1 MYLPD
6 NINRIIAE
14 FLPAKTIKTNIII
27 YQYSGCE
34 KNIHSYNEK
43 CYLCKS
49 VYNPTKI
56 FLYLKKDGNKKLFQ
70 EYINK
75 ISEIILDPNH
85 ILTQDYSR
93 WSGNNII
100 MSDIFGQGTDSVG
113 NIAIDDTFHQTGTN
127 KELQLYQEKYVI
139 KGVHFALFNNFVKEL
154 KIDGFYSSKPYY
166 NQTNRSTSWYYEIK
180 GIKSRKNKL
189 RVINKI
195 YEKYTRS

>member
-14 FLPAKTIKTNIII
+14 FLPAKTIKADIII
-27 YQYSGCE
+27 YQYSGCK
-34 KNIHSYNEK
+34 KNIHPRNND
-43 CYLCKS
+43 CMLCKS
-49 VYNPTKI
+49 IYNPTKI
-56 FLYLKKDGNKKLFQ
+56 FIFLKKGGNKKLFQ
-70 EYINK
+70 EYISK

-100 MSDIFGQGTDSVG
+100 MSDIFGQGTESVG
-113 NIAIDDTFHQTGTN
+113 NIAIDDTFHQSDTN
-127 KELQLYQEKYVI
+127 KELQLYQEKYMI
-139 KGVHFALFNNFVKEL
+139 KGVYFALFNNFVKEL
-154 KIDGFYSSKPYY
+154 KIDGFYISKHYY

-195 YEKYTRS
+195 YERYTQS